1 MTDPGPAA
9 ALPPYEAELESNQ
22 RAAVHSAM
30 LVAAPLLFAFF
41 ALDRVTAPAHFWVL
55 LCVRAVASAALLAVG
70 RASRSTRM
78 TPAALAACAVVLL
91 CGTIE
96 VGVFFTGGAHSPYLT
111 SNIAVLAGVGILI
124 PLTVRQSIRLQLL
137 GLAVALVPL
146 FFIVSAAD
154 ALALGTSA
162 SYLVAIAIVAAA
174 GAHLQDV
181 LRRREHRARVEMAK
195 QMGLINLGT
204 LAGGLAHELATP
216 LTWVSMEL
224 ESLDSD
230 VMTES
235 ARDKVRS
242 ARSGTARMRDVLTAM
257 RQGARFAG
265 SELRDVMLRHELDQA
280 LTLVTQRVRAAGVTV
295 TREYEPDVP
304 LVSCQPTLLGQVLVN
319 LLINALDAMAGQRDG
334 RLTLRVRRGPEHAM
348 VEVEDT
354 GPGVPKEMR
363 ARIFEPFFSTKG
375 ERGNGLGLWISSQ
388 IARSHGGDLV
398 AGPGSIGA
406 LFRLSLPVEAN
417 LSTPPSARALRS
429 S

>member
-1 MTDPGPAA
+1 MTDPGLAV

-22 RAAVHSAM
+22 RGAVRSAT
-30 LVAAPLLFAFF
+30 LVAAPLLLAFS

-55 LCVRAVASAALLAVG
+55 FCIRVIASAALLAVA
-70 RASRSTRM
+70 RATRSRIAPVT
-78 TPAALAACAVVLL
+78 LAGCAVVLL

-96 VGVFFTGGAHSPYLT
+96 AGVFFTGGARSPYLT
-111 SNIAVLAGVGILI
+111 SNIAVLAGVGILV
-124 PLTVRQSIRLQLL
+124 PLTVRQSIRLQAL
-137 GLAVALVPL
+137 GLAVALLPL
-146 FFIVSAAD
+146 LFVVRAAD
-154 ALALGTSA
+154 ALTLVTSA
-162 SYLVAIAIVAAA
+162 SYLVVIAIVAAA

-181 LRRREHRARVEMAK
+181 LRRREHRARLEVAR

-224 ESLDSD
+224 DSLDTD
-230 VMTES
+230 ALAEA
-235 ARDKVRS
+235 ARDRVRS
-242 ARSGTARMRDVLTAM
+242 ARSGTARMRDVLSAM
-257 RQGARFAG
+257 RQGARFA
-265 SELRDVMLRHELDQA
+265 STELRDVMLKQELDQA
-280 LTLVTQRVRAAGVTV
+280 LTLVAQRVRAAGVTV

-319 LLINALDAMAGQRDG
+319 LLINALDAMAGQREA
-334 RLTLRVRRGPEHAM
+334 RLTVRVRRGSEHAM

-398 AGPGSIGA
+398 AGPGSVGA
-406 LFRLSLPVEAN
+406 LFRLLLPVEAH

-429 S
+429 I

>member
-1 MTDPGPAA
+1 MTDPGLAP
-9 ALPPYEAELESNQ
+9 ALPAYEAELEKNQ
-22 RAAVHSAM
+22 RAAVRSAM
-30 LVAAPLLFAFF
+30 LVAAPLLLAFF
-41 ALDRVTAPAHFWVL
+41 ALDRVTAPAHFWL
-55 LCVRAVASAALLAVG
+55 LLSVRVAASAALLAVAQAT
-70 RASRSTRM
+70 RSRVS
-78 TPAALAACAVVLL
+78 PVSLAACAVVLL

-96 VGVFFTGGAHSPYLT
+96 VGVFFTGGARSAYLT

-137 GLAVALVPL
+137 GLGVALIPL
-146 FFIVSAAD
+146 LFVVKRDD
-154 ALALGTSA
+154 ALTLVTSA
-162 SYLVAIAIVAAA
+162 SYLVTIAIVSAA
-174 GAHLQDV
+174 GARLQDL
-181 LRRREHRARVEMAK
+181 LRRREHRARVEVAK

-224 ESLDSD
+224 DALESEALPD
-230 VMTES
+230 
-235 ARDKVRS
+235 AAKDKVRS
-242 ARSGTARMRDVLTAM
+242 ARSGTARMRDVLSAM
-257 RQGARFAG
+257 RQGARFA
-265 SELRDVMLRHELDQA
+265 STELREVMLKQELDQA
-280 LTLVTQRVRAAGVTV
+280 LTLVAQRVRAAGVTV

-334 RLTLRVRRGPEHAM
+334 RLTLRVRRGSEHAL

-354 GPGVPKEMR
+354 GPGVPKEML

-388 IARSHGGDLV
+388 IARSHGGDLI

-406 LFRLSLPVEAN
+406 LFRLSLPVEAD
-417 LSTPPSARALRS
+417 
-429 S
+429 